1 MNAYA
6 HSWGALMPG
15 RILFIHTHRITY
27 DLLEIN
33 RSESLGLLY
42 LCSFL
47 ESKGF
52 DSILFQ
58 GEPSKART
66 FLEHQFE
73 AGPVSMVGFYC
84 DFENQ
89 EEVAELSQEIT
100 GKYGVPVILG
110 GPQTIGFSAEYLR
123 RSACM
128 AAVLGEGELPLLELL
143 QYLDDSTRD
152 WKTIPG
158 LIFLGCDGTLIR
170 TPPGSMVENLDE
182 LPLPAYHRWI
192 NRPTR
197 RNKVSV
203 MTGRGCPYSCAFCY
217 EGSLSRKVRLRSVDH
232 VLKEVA
238 EILDHEPEVN
248 YIAFCDDTFTISPKR
263 VRELCRGLSERRK
276 KQEFHW
282 YCEGHV
288 KVLSKHPDLLRTMV
302 DAGLVRLQIG
312 IESGVQ
318 KVLDAYG
325 KGITLAE
332 IEQVVQTAYEAGV
345 PQVLGF
351 FITGGPFEN
360 AETQNANRAFAEKL
374 IRMAPGMLVLG
385 PSPFMPYPGTR
396 LTDCPHTYGITIEDT
411 EGCTT
416 LADYPVSH
424 TTELS
429 REEIAKYQQ
438 ELIWHVISVMKEL
451 LVKGKIPQER
461 ILSCF
466 RLLPLGIDSVWYTAV
481 YREAP
486 FIHGYYTLTARD
498 AVKRSQDIP
507 GHELGDW
514 RPQRIMEMWHDV
526 DFSMDFPRI
535 GKEVLSPLEFEL
547 LLHSTGKSTLSQVL
561 ERVYGRFSARF
572 PDRETFDKHALS
584 ILGRFENRYWLAY
597 APL

>member
-1 MNAYA
+1 
-6 HSWGALMPG
+6 MPG
-15 RILFIHTHRITY
+15 RILFIHTHRLTY
-27 DLLEIN
+27 DLLEID

-42 LCSFL
+42 LCGFL
-47 ESKGF
+47 ESKGY

-66 FLEHQFE
+66 FLDQQFE
-73 AGPVSMVGFYC
+73 AGRVAMVGFYC

-89 EEVAELSQEIT
+89 KEVAELSREIT
-100 GKYGVPVILG
+100 TQYGVPVIHG

-123 RSACM
+123 RSACT

-143 QYLDDSTRD
+143 QCFQDSTRD
-152 WKTIPG
+152 WRTIPG

-170 TPPGSMVENLDE
+170 NPPGSVVENLDE
-182 LPLPAYHRWI
+182 LPPPAYHRWI
-192 NRPTR
+192 NRSMR
-197 RNKVSV
+197 RNKVSI

-217 EGSLSRKVRLRSVDH
+217 EGSLLRKVRLRSVER
-232 VLKEVA
+232 VLQEVS
-238 EILDHEPEVN
+238 EILKHEPEVN
-248 YIAFCDDTFTISPKR
+248 YIAFRDDTFTISHER
-263 VRELCRGLSERRK
+263 VRELCYGLSEERK
-276 KQEFHW
+276 KREFHW

-345 PQVLGF
+345 PQVFGF

-360 AETQNANRAFAEKL
+360 AETQNANRVFAEKL

-385 PSPFMPYPGTR
+385 PSPLMPYPGTR
-396 LTDCPHTYGITIEDT
+396 LTDCPDKYGIAIEDT
-411 EGCTT
+411 EGLTT
-416 LADYPVSH
+416 LADYPVTHS
-424 TTELS
+424 TELS

-451 LVKGKIPQER
+451 QVKGKIPHER
-461 ILSCF
+461 IVNCF
-466 RLLPLGIDSVWYTAV
+466 RLIPLGIDFVWHTAV

-486 FIHGYYTLTARD
+486 FIEGYYTLMARD

-507 GHELGDW
+507 SSELENW

-526 DFSMDFPRI
+526 DFSLGYPKI

-547 LLHSTGKSTLSQVL
+547 LLYSTGKSTLPQLL
-561 ERVYGRFSARF
+561 ERIYGRFSALF
-572 PDRETFDKHALS
+572 PDRKNFDEHALG
-584 ILGRFENRYWLAY
+584 ILGQFEKRHWLAY